1 MKQNQFNKMK
11 NFPNIIQ
18 SQHSS
23 KANSRNI
30 NRGSGSGLTGPMLGA
45 KTFYGQNNNAL
56 SISNIKS
63 IDGVPELH

>member
-1 MKQNQFNKMK
+1 MNNANFQPKAAMKQFNKMK

-30 NRGSGSGLTGPMLGA
+30 NRGSGSGITGPGLGA
-45 KTFYGQNNNAL
+45 KTFYA
-56 SISNIKS
+56 
-63 IDGVPELH
+63 